1 MSTLRAPI
9 AAALLGAACL
19 VTLAAPERS
28 ARADDTSAWD
38 GKAPFSCSSGKHV
51 IDGVT
56 ADVEGTAVVAHGT
69 CELVIRN
76 AKIRGGAS
84 AVTAHGAAIVRAERS
99 ELSSRGPAV
108 IAHGSTEILLD
119 GVYVSGRVAVAAH
132 GVTVVSV
139 SNASRLAGAPI
150 AITAS
155 GSARVKVAQGC
166 SVSGGTSKSGGSD
179 VAIE

>member
-1 MSTLRAPI
+1 MTLRARLTAPF
-9 AAALLGAACL
+9 ALAACL
-19 VTLAAPERS
+19 ATLATPAGT
-28 ARADDTSAWD
+28 ARADDAASWD

-51 IDGVT
+51 LDGVT
-56 ADVEGTAVVAHGT
+56 ADLDGTAVVAHGT
-69 CELVIRN
+69 CELVVRN

-84 AVTAHGAAIVRAERS
+84 ALTAHGAAVVRVEKS

-108 IAHGSTEILLD
+108 IAHGSTEIALE

-139 SNASRLAGAPI
+139 SNASRLVGAPI
-150 AITAS
+150 AIAAS

-166 SVSGGTSKSGGSD
+166 SVTGGTNKSGGSD